1 VISGFSQHALGQL
14 SEALGGGGSTTTV
27 VIDFERLA
35 NEVSRLQATA
45 STIAQAVT
53 NPSWAA
59 GDEMCR
65 RSGLA
70 LQNGWFDAAAT
81 DAQQSIDA
89 YPYRAAPHL
98 FLALALLH
106 SGDTT
111 AVYKSLLKAIEFGKA
126 SEPGHAATAGL
137 LAANLAAGAGC
148 EDDAVSA
155 LLKARDATGSRCPD
169 LVVATLRQQS
179 ISPEE
184 LCQLLTDDPGA
195 WVDIP
200 APDSMFG
207 SAGAAVRSAF
217 QELVRSTLDACNQ
230 AQDFTSRTAELRPDD
245 VDFLARLYTSGSARY
260 SGPIEA
266 LEHYRGGG
274 CLRLLKPFAE
284 SVDAAKSALTLPL
297 AVHAGHVILRYMA
310 WRIPTRS
317 PIGDDWLEL
326 RFDELGAQESMREP
340 DPDVLGDG
348 PVRDILISDWFS
360 IDRDVRLHDLPRM
373 VGQAPGTGP
382 YLRTLR
388 ARDEYRRD
396 VSDLRVTASSL
407 AAQPEPKGV
416 RHRGD
421 RQRWYDE
428 NRQKLSKIERFLAIP
443 PPELGPFQSAVSQW
457 ARITAPTGQPV
468 VRPYTH
474 IASPI

>member
-1 VISGFSQHALGQL
+1 VISGFSQHALSQL

-35 NEVSRLQATA
+35 DEVSRLQATA

-81 DAQQSIDA
+81 DAQRSIDA

-98 FLALALLH
+98 FLALARLH
-106 SGDTT
+106 SADT
-111 AVYKSLLKAIEFGKA
+111 AVAYESLLKAIEFGKA
-126 SEPGHAATAGL
+126 SEPGYAATAGL
-137 LAANLAAGAGC
+137 LAANLAAAAGC
-148 EDDAVSA
+148 EDDAVSV
-155 LLKARDATGSRCPD
+155 LMKARDATGSRCPD
-169 LVVATLRQQS
+169 LVIATQRQRS
-179 ISPEE
+179 SSSDE
-184 LCQLLTDDPGA
+184 LCQLLKDDPGA
-195 WVDIP
+195 WADIP
-200 APDSMFG
+200 VPDSLFG
-207 SAGAAVRSAF
+207 GAGAAVRSGF
-217 QELVRSTLDACNQ
+217 QELVRSMVDTCNQ
-230 AQDFTSRTAELRPDD
+230 AADFARQTAELEPDD

-284 SVDAAKSALTLPL
+284 SVDAAKSAMTLSL
-297 AVHAGHVILRYMA
+297 AVHAGHVLLRYMA

-317 PIGDDWLEL
+317 PIGDGWLEL
-326 RFDELGAQESMREP
+326 RFAELDAQESMREP

-348 PVRDILISDWFS
+348 PVRDILVSDWFT

-373 VGQAPGTGP
+373 AGQAPGTGP

-388 ARDEYRRD
+388 ACDKYRRD
-396 VSDLRVTASSL
+396 TGDLRPTASSL

-416 RHRGD
+416 RHRSD

-428 NRQKLSKIERFLAIP
+428 NRQKLGKIERFLAIP
-443 PPELGPFQSAVSQW
+443 PPELGPLQSAITQW
-457 ARITAPTGQPV
+457 ARITAPTGEPV

-474 IASPI
+474 IALPM